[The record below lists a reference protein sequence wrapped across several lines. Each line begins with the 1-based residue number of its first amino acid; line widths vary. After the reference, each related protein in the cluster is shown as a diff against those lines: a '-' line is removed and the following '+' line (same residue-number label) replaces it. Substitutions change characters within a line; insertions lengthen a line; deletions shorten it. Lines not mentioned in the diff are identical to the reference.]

1 MRSNQEALGIEPGI
15 FDLVFDGF
23 WDVYTF
29 KPRNIDVAP
38 KKLLTWIQ
46 KVKLTVNPST
56 GVPTQATE
64 QQEDEDG
71 NKIDAEAFD
80 G

>member
-1 MRSNQEALGIEPGI
+1 M
-15 FDLVFDGF
+15 
-23 WDVYTF
+23 
-29 KPRNIDVAP
+29 AP
-38 KKLLTWIQ
+38 KKLLSWIQ

-56 GVPTQATE
+56 GVPKQATE

-71 NKIDAEAFD
+71 NKIDVEAVD